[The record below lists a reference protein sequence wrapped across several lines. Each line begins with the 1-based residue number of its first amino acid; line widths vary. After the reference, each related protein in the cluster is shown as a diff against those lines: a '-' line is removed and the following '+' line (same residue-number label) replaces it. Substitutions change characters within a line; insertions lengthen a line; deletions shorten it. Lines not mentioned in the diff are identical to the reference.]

1 MTTPLLFTPITIR
14 DVTLKNR
21 VVIAPMATYSAVDG
35 IAQDFH
41 FAHWGRLVLGGASC
55 VFVEATAVTDQG
67 RITNGDMG
75 LWSAAHM
82 PPLARIAAFM
92 KDQGVVPGI
101 QLAHAGRK
109 GSMQRPWYGNGPLN
123 AEDLARGEKK
133 WDIVA
138 PTSEPMAEGHIV
150 PRQLSVS
157 DLAALKGHWVDAAKR
172 ALDCGFDIL
181 EIHNAHGYLMHQFLS
196 PLSNKRN
203 DAYGGDFKGRTRFPL
218 EVAEALR
225 AVWPQDK
232 PVFLRVSA
240 VDGLDGGWTMDDT
253 VAYAK
258 ELKARGIDVIDCSS
272 GGLYGSATAA
282 RVKRSWGFQVPY
294 AERVRREAG
303 IMSMAVGLIVDPFF
317 AEEILQKGRADLIAI
332 AREALVNP
340 CWPQM
345 AEIALGRK
353 AADAMSDWPVQ
364 YGWWLK
370 HRERSIA
377 EIRAD
382 EAAGR
387 QTQT

>member
-1 MTTPLLFTPITIR
+1 
-14 DVTLKNR
+14 
-21 VVIAPMATYSAVDG
+21 
-35 IAQDFH
+35 
-41 FAHWGRLVLGGASC
+41 
-55 VFVEATAVTDQG
+55 
-67 RITNGDMG
+67 MG

-82 PPLARIAAFM
+82 PPLKRIAQFM
-92 KDQGVVPGI
+92 KAQGVVPGI

-109 GSMQRPWYGNGPLN
+109 GSMQRPWHGNGPLT

-138 PTSEPMAEGHIV
+138 PTAEPMAEGHIV

-157 DLAALKGHWVDAAKR
+157 DLATLKGHWVDAAKR
-172 ALDCGFDIL
+172 ALDCGFEVL
-181 EIHNAHGYLMHQFLS
+181 EIHNAHGYLIHQFLS

-203 DAYGGDFKGRTRFPL
+203 DAYGGDFAGRTRFPL
-218 EVAEALR
+218 ELAEAVR
-225 AVWPQDK
+225 AAWPQDK

-240 VDGLDGGWTMDDT
+240 VDGLEGGWTMDDT
-253 VAYAK
+253 VAYAR

-282 RVKRSWGFQVPY
+282 RIKRSWGFQVPY

-303 IMSMAVGLIVDPFF
+303 IMSMAVGLIIDPFF
-317 AEEILQKGRADLIAI
+317 AEEILQKGKADLVAI

-353 AADAMSDWPVQ
+353 AADAMNDWPVQ

-382 EAAGR
+382 EAAARGS
-387 QTQT
+387 